1 METLD
6 GLDNADLT
14 KEMSK
19 GNDKATKKYN
29 IVFKYKNPE
38 VDQTWLEGNCKPYY
52 FFITHCIGD

>member
-14 KEMSK
+14 NEMSK

-29 IVFKYKNPE
+29 IVFKYKNSE
-38 VDQTWLEGNCKPYY
+38 VDQNWLEG
-52 FFITHCIGD
+52 IIIVW